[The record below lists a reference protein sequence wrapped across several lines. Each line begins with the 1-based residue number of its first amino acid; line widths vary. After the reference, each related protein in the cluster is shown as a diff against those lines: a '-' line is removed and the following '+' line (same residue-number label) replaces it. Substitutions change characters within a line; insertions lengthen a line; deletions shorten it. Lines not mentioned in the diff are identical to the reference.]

1 MKKMNL
7 IRHCENDVWRKTLK
21 VMKLTVFLF
30 FIAIMGVSASGFGQN
45 SSITLKMENSR
56 LQDVLKEIKATSG
69 YTFVYNDRVIND
81 VIVPKIDVKDDKIE
95 TVLDECLKS
104 TGLTY
109 LIKDNVVVIKKS
121 VEQKKS
127 NSINVQQPKTIKF
140 TGKVVDEDG
149 EPVPSAAVIIKGTVK
164 GAATDINGEF
174 SFEVP
179 VGEYQFL
186 VASSVGLVTQ
196 EIEIAG
202 KTEFHFVLHTD
213 MSGLDEV
220 VVVGYGKVDKRDLT
234 GTVSTVKSEELALVK
249 TQSVES
255 ALAGQVAGLHVAVAS
270 GQPGK
275 GSVVHIRGLSQ
286 IKGDNQPL
294 YVVDGVPI
302 IVNPAFG
309 TGANPQNISSRENPL
324 LAINPENVERIDV
337 LKDASAAAIYG
348 SRAANGVVLITTKR
362 GSKNQKPSV
371 RFSTNAVIQNPVNT
385 HDYLNAEEYIAAAKA
400 QATVTLDN
408 SPYPPFY
415 WPFLY
420 KTENAIIN
428 DPDYFGNADMDWQDE
443 IINKNALWTQYNLSV
458 SGGTDKTN
466 YMMSASISDQ
476 EGVLTGNEF
485 KRYSFSSNID
495 SEVTE
500 RLKLGASI
508 NYNHSTNNTSG
519 ITSLN
524 SGGFR
529 PDIPIFNEDGSKGSF
544 FNAAQD
550 VDVINPVEGIGKANN
565 KTIAKNLFGSIYA
578 DFKILDGL
586 NFKSQ
591 LNVSVGDATVRNF
604 NPSFNRAFAARQWA
618 EPGATLN
625 SNNNNSWTTSFENTL
640 NFNKTINDVHK
651 VNSVIGVSWDRSRY
665 DLEGHRLRIFP
676 DDEQL
681 INQNSASI
689 IENHVSDHFENGL
702 NSLFGRINYVYDSR
716 YMATFTARRDGSTK
730 FGSDNQ
736 FGFFPS
742 GALAWNVHNESFMN
756 DIESLDKLKLRASWG
771 RTGSDNLPAFSYL
784 AYYQAGNLYNGVN
797 AIGVTGVP
805 NSKIKWETTDQLDLG
820 LEFSLFNYRINA
832 EIVYFEKNT
841 SDIILYVPIPFE
853 TGSTHWSDNV
863 ADVSNKGWEFVVNG
877 DVLRGEF
884 TWNSAFNISFIDNK
898 VESMNGGAT
907 ETFGSRGIVEGEPI
921 GVITGYDVL
930 RIAQTPEE
938 IIDLNTAADGGVYQS
953 SLKAPGDYIYR
964 DVDGDGKI
972 TSDDRIALGD
982 ITPDFFGG
990 WNNRFSY
997 KNLSLGMNWVFSYG
1011 AEKEFTKIT
1020 GLQTPDLN
1028 KNFDR
1033 IVLDTWN
1040 PENTDATYARWG
1052 SSTHGSPGSPS
1063 SRSVEDASYI
1073 KLQSLSLAYKLPNKI
1088 IKKLGL
1094 TSAKL
1099 SLIGNNLITI
1109 TDYPGLDPQDASTR
1123 FSSTATQTGDDGFS
1137 YPNTRTYSIGLN
1149 VTF

>member
-1 MKKMNL
+1 MKKNNPL
-7 IRHCENDVWRKTLK
+7 GCFFTKKWRKIL
-21 VMKLTVFLF
+21 
-30 FIAIMGVSASGFGQN
+30 
-45 SSITLKMENSR
+45 LKMKILSF
-56 LQDVLKEIKATSG
+56 LILVLSYSATAKTYSQQQRVSMEMEQATILEVLNEIKEQTG
-69 YTFVYNDRVIND
+69 LRFVYYKDMFDESAKMD
-81 VIVPKIDVKDDKIE
+81 VEVENEEVKQ
-95 TVLDECLKS
+95 VLDELLRER
-104 TGLTY
+104 GLECEVEEEVITFRQ
-109 LIKDNVVVIKKS
+109 VVLSAPTHVKQEKNI
-121 VEQKKS
+121 V
-127 NSINVQQPKTIKF
+127 
-140 TGKVVDEDG
+140 TGKVTDKEG
-149 EPVPSAAVIIKGTVK
+149 VPIPGVSVLVKGTTV
-164 GAATDINGEF
+164 GVATDVDGLYSIEFDGGNVQLVF
-174 SFEVP
+174 SF
-179 VGEYQFL
+179 VGML
-186 VASSVGLVTQ
+186 SQ
-196 EIEIAG
+196 EI
-202 KTEFHFVLHTD
+202 TY
-213 MSGLDEV
+213 SGQEV
-220 VVVGYGKVDKRDLT
+220 VDVTLTADSEQMEEIVIVGYGKVDKRDLT

-255 ALAGQVAGLHVAVAS
+255 ALAGQVAGLHIATS
-270 GQPGK
+270 NGQPGK

-302 IVNPAFG
+302 VTNPAFG
-309 TGANPQNISSRENPL
+309 TFANAQNLNSRENPL
-324 LAINPENVERIDV
+324 LAINPDNVERIDV

-348 SRAANGVVLITTKR
+348 SRAANGVILITTKR
-362 GSKNQKPSV
+362 GSKNQKPIV

-385 HDYLNAEEYIAAAKA
+385 HDFLNAEEYIAATKA

-408 SPYPPFY
+408 SPYPPAW

-420 KTENAIIN
+420 KVENAIIN

-443 IINKNALWTQYNLSV
+443 IINKNALWMQYNLSV

-466 YMMSASISDQ
+466 YMMSASVSDQ
-476 EGVLTGNEF
+476 EGVLIGNDF
-485 KRYSFSSNID
+485 KRYSFSSNLD

-508 NYNHSTNNTSG
+508 SYNHSTNNTSG
-519 ITSLN
+519 VNSLIN
-524 SGGFR
+524 GNFR
-529 PDIPIFNEDGSKGSF
+529 PDVPMFNEDGSKGSF
-544 FNAAQD
+544 YNARSD
-550 VDVINPVEGIGKANN
+550 IDEINPVEGIGKASN
-565 KTIAKNLFGSIYA
+565 KTIAKKLFGSIYA

-604 NPSFNRAFAARQWA
+604 NPSFNRAFYARHRA
-618 EPGATLN
+618 EPGAVLN

-640 NFNKTINDVHK
+640 NFSKTINEVHR
-651 VNSVIGVSWDRSRY
+651 VNSVIGISWDRSRY

-676 DDEQL
+676 DDKSL

-689 IENHVSDHFENGL
+689 IESPVSDHFENAL
-702 NSLFGRINYVYDSR
+702 NSQFGRINYVYDNR
-716 YMATFTARRDGSTK
+716 YMATFTARRDGSIK
-730 FGSDNQ
+730 FGSDNRY
-736 FGFFPS
+736 GFFPS
-742 GALAWNVHNESFMN
+742 GALAWNVHNETFMN
-756 DIESLDKLKLRASWG
+756 DIKSLDKLKLRASLG

-784 AYYQAGNLYNGVN
+784 AYYQAGNFYNGVN

-805 NSKIKWETTDQLDLG
+805 NSKIKWETTNQLDLG

-841 SDIILYVPIPFE
+841 SDIILYIPIPFE
-853 TGSTHWSDNV
+853 TGSTHRSTNV
-863 ADVSNKGWEFVVNG
+863 ADVSNKGWEFAVNG

-898 VESMNGGAT
+898 VEKMNGGAT

-930 RIAQTPEE
+930 RIAQNQQE
-938 IIDLNTAADGGVYQS
+938 IDDLNAAADGDVYQS
-953 SLKAPGDYIYR
+953 SLTQPGDYIFR
-964 DVDGDGKI
+964 DVNGDDKI
-972 TSDDRIALGD
+972 TGDDRIPLGD

-1011 AEKEFTKIT
+1011 AEKEYTKVT
-1020 GLQTPDLN
+1020 ELHAPDLI

-1033 IVLDTWN
+1033 IVLDTWT

-1052 SSTHGSPGSPS
+1052 SPTNGRTAT

-1073 KLQSLSLAYKLPNKI
+1073 KLQSLSLAYNLPKTLLN
-1088 IKKLGL
+1088 KLGL

-1123 FSSTATQTGDDGFS
+1123 FSDSATQTSDNGFS

>member
-186 VASSVGLVTQ
+186 VASSVGLETQ

-202 KTEFHFVLHTD
+202 KTEFHFVLRTD

-220 VVVGYGKVDKRDLT
+220 VVVGYGTVDKKDLT
-234 GTVSTVKSEELALVK
+234 GSVATVKSEALASIK

-255 ALAGQVAGLHVAVAS
+255 ALAGQVAGLHIATS
-270 GQPGK
+270 NGQPGK

-371 RFSTNAVIQNPVNT
+371 RFSTTAVIQNPVNT
-385 HDYLNAEEYIAAAKA
+385 HDFMNAEEYIATAKW
-400 QATVTLDN
+400 QAPVSLANGRETPNDLEV
-408 SPYPPFY
+408 
-415 WPFLY
+415 
-420 KTENAIIN
+420 IN
-428 DPDYFGNADMDWQDE
+428 NPESFFGDADIDWQDE
-443 IINKNALWTQYNLSV
+443 ITNKNALWTQYNLSV

-466 YMMSASISDQ
+466 YMMSASVSDQ
-476 EGVLTGNEF
+476 EGVLIGNEF
-485 KRYSFSSNID
+485 KRYSYSSNID

-508 NYNHSTNNTSG
+508 SYNYSVNNTSG
-519 ITSLN
+519 ISSLLN
-524 SGGFR
+524 GGYR
-529 PDIPIFNEDGSKGSF
+529 PDIPILNEDGSRGSF
-544 FNAAQD
+544 YDGSLEVNTL
-550 VDVINPVEGIGKANN
+550 NPIEGDGKIRN
-565 KTIAKNLFGSIYA
+565 KTIAKNMYGSIYG

-586 NFKSQ
+586 NFRSQ
-591 LNVSVGDATVRNF
+591 LNVSANDATVRNF
-604 NPSFNRAFAARQWA
+604 DPSFNREYEA
-618 EPGATLN
+618 EKQAQPGAVLN
-625 SNNNNSWTTSFENTL
+625 SNNNSSWSTSFENTL
-640 NFNKTINDVHK
+640 SFNKTINDVHK
-651 VNSVIGVSWDRSRY
+651 VNSVIGVSWDQSRY
-665 DLEGHRLRIFP
+665 DLEGHRLRMFP
-676 DDEQL
+676 DDEVL

-689 IENHVSDHFENGL
+689 IENPVSDHFQNAL
-702 NSLFGRINYVYDSR
+702 NSQFGRINYVYDSR
-716 YMATFTARRDGSTK
+716 YMATFTVRRDGSIK
-730 FGSDNQ
+730 FGEKSRY
-736 FGFFPS
+736 GFFPS

-756 DIESLDKLKLRASWG
+756 NIESVDKLKLRASLG

-784 AYYQAGNLYNGVN
+784 VAFQGGFYYNGIN
-797 AIGVTGVP
+797 GIGASKVP
-805 NSKIKWETTDQLDLG
+805 NERLKWETTDQLDLG

-841 SDIILYVPIPFE
+841 SDIILFVPLSNE
-853 TGSTHWSDNV
+853 TGSSHWSDNV
-863 ADVSNKGWEFVVNG
+863 ADVSNKGWEFAVNG
-877 DVLRGEF
+877 DVFRGDF
-884 TWNSAFNISFIDNK
+884 TWNSAFNISFVDNK
-898 VESMNGGAT
+898 VVDMNGGST
-907 ETFGSRGIVEGEPI
+907 EIFGSNGIIEGEPI

-930 RIAQTPEE
+930 RIAQTQDE
-938 IIDLNTAADGGVYQS
+938 IDALNAAAEGGVYHPH
-953 SLKAPGDYIYR
+953 LKAPGDYIFR

-972 TSDDRIALGD
+972 TSDDRTVLGD

-990 WNNRFSY
+990 WNNTFSY
-997 KNLSLGMNWVFSYG
+997 KNFALGMNWIFSYG
-1011 AEKEFTKIT
+1011 AEKSYRKIF
-1020 GLQTPDLN
+1020 DLYSVDVA

-1033 IVLDTWN
+1033 IVLDTWT
-1040 PENTDATYARWG
+1040 PEKTDAPYARWG
-1052 SSTHGSPGSPS
+1052 SDTHSSS
-1063 SRSVEDASYI
+1063 RTSRSVEDASYI
-1073 KLQSLSLAYKLPNKI
+1073 KLQSLSLAFTLPNKVVN
-1088 IKKLGL
+1088 KLGI
-1094 TSAKL
+1094 TSAKF
-1099 SLIGNNLITI
+1099 SLVGNNLLTI
-1109 TDYPGLDPQDASTR
+1109 TDYPGLDPQDTNTR
-1123 FSSTATQTGDDGFS
+1123 YSNTATQTGDEGLS
-1137 YPNTRTYSIGLN
+1137 YPNTKTYSIGLS

>member
-1 MKKMNL
+1 MKKKCKPGFRNQDGSKMWL
-7 IRHCENDVWRKTLK
+7 
-21 VMKLTVFLF
+21 VMKLTVVMLIIFCLQ
-30 FIAIMGVSASGFGQN
+30 ATAASYSQN
-45 SSITLKMENSR
+45 QKITMQLNEITLVDLFEQIEEETEFRFIYYSPDIKEQVKVSGVFNDAYVQEILDQCLEN
-56 LQDVLKEIKATSG
+56 
-69 YTFVYNDRVIND
+69 
-81 VIVPKIDVKDDKIE
+81 
-95 TVLDECLKS
+95 
-104 TGLTY
+104 TGLSY
-109 LIKDNVVVIKKS
+109 KISDKHIIIKPKP
-121 VEQKKS
+121 S
-127 NSINVQQPKTIKF
+127 NSIPQKTKTI
-140 TGKVVDEDG
+140 TISGKVTDEKG
-149 EPVPSAAVIIKGTVK
+149 NPLPFVNIYIKGETK
-164 GAATDINGEF
+164 GVITDKEGKYAI
-174 SFEVP
+174 EVEKKEGM
-179 VGEYQFL
+179 VL
-186 VASSVGLVTQ
+186 VASFIGFVTKEFKVEGRT
-196 EIEIAG
+196 EINLMLSADIS
-202 KTEFHFVLHTD
+202 D
-213 MSGLDEV
+213 LDEV
-220 VVVGYGKVDKRDLT
+220 VVVGYGIVDKKDLT
-234 GTVSTVKSEELALVK
+234 GSVATVKSEALASIK

-255 ALAGQVAGLHVAVAS
+255 ALVGQVAGLHIATS
-270 GQPGK
+270 NGQPGK
-275 GSVVHIRGLSQ
+275 GSIVHIRGLSQ

-302 IVNPAFG
+302 VANPAFG
-309 TGANPQNISSRENPL
+309 TGANAQNLSSRENPL
-324 LAINPENVERIDV
+324 LAINPDNVERIDV

-348 SRAANGVVLITTKR
+348 SRAANGVIIITTKR

-371 RFSTNAVIQNPVNT
+371 RFSTTAVFQNPVNT

-400 QATVTLDN
+400 QATVTMEN
-408 SPYPPFY
+408 SPYPPMF

-420 KTENAIIN
+420 KTENAIVN
-428 DPDYFGNADMDWQDE
+428 DPDYFGDADMDWQDE

-466 YMMSASISDQ
+466 YMMSASVSDQ
-476 EGVLTGNEF
+476 EGVLIGNDF
-485 KRYSFSSNID
+485 KRYNFSSNID

-500 RLKLGASI
+500 RLKIGASI
-508 NYNHSTNNTSG
+508 SYNHSTNNTSG
-519 ITSLN
+519 VTSLIN
-524 SGGFR
+524 GDFR
-529 PDIPIFNEDGSKGSF
+529 PDIPMFNEDGSKGSF
-544 FNAAQD
+544 FNVAQD
-550 VDVINPVEGIGKANN
+550 VDVINPVEGIGKARN
-565 KTIAKNLFGSIYA
+565 KTIAKNLYGFIYG

-604 NPSFNRAFAARQWA
+604 NPSFNRAFAARQNA

-640 NFNKTINDVHK
+640 NFSKTINDVHR
-651 VNSVIGVSWDRSRY
+651 VNSVIGISWDRSRY
-665 DLEGHRLRIFP
+665 DLEGHQLRIFP
-676 DDEQL
+676 DDKAL

-689 IENHVSDHFENGL
+689 IENPVSDHFENAL
-702 NSLFGRINYVYDSR
+702 NSQFGRINYVYDNR
-716 YMATFTARRDGSTK
+716 YMATFTARRDASLK
-730 FGSDNQ
+730 FGSDNRS
-736 FGFFPS
+736 GFFPS

-756 DIESLDKLKLRASWG
+756 DIETLDKLKLRASLG
-771 RTGSDNLPAFSYL
+771 RTGGDNLPAFSYL
-784 AYYQAGNLYNGVN
+784 AYYQAGNFYNGVN

-805 NSKIKWETTDQLDLG
+805 NSKIKWETTDQLDVG

-841 SDIILYVPIPFE
+841 SDIILYLPIPFE
-853 TGSTHWSDNV
+853 TGSTHRSTNV
-863 ADVSNKGWEFVVNG
+863 ADVSNKGWEFAVNG

-898 VESMNGGAT
+898 VEKMNGGAT

-930 RIAQTPEE
+930 RIAQTEQE
-938 IIDLNTAADGGVYQS
+938 IIDLNTTADGGVYHS

-964 DVDGDGKI
+964 DVNGDDKI
-972 TSDDRIALGD
+972 TGDDRIPLGD

-1011 AEKEFTKIT
+1011 AEKEFTRIT
-1020 GLQTPDLN
+1020 RLQTPDLN

-1033 IVLDTWN
+1033 IVLDTWT
-1040 PENTDATYARWG
+1040 PEKTDATYARWG
-1052 SSTHGSPGSPS
+1052 SSTHGSPGAPT

-1073 KLQSLSLAYKLPNKI
+1073 KLQSLSLAYNLPNKVVN
-1088 IKKLGL
+1088 KLGL

-1123 FSSTATQTGDDGFS
+1123 FSNTATQTGDEGFS